1 MAVGQRRVKSNVILE
16 EVTERLIVAD
26 CKSVGKSYVGS
37 NPTFFKKKIVPF
49 V

>member
-1 MAVGQRRVKSNVILE
+1 MAAGQRRVKSNVIVE
-16 EVTERLIVAD
+16 EVTEWLIVAD